1 MQRQVSKNL
10 EFTVDPGPNGSL
22 KISVHINDVRDKF
35 NRAAW
40 IGKTGTFSVKRMCTV
55 KDSRPVHKEITLFKS
70 EFIAK
75 SGKQT
80 FTIPKNKLASTVG
93 NFPYDG
99 SKIKV
104 ETRAEVK
111 FKKLLGFGPT
121 FHRGICGDL
130 PDTLPHRA
138 KVKNNAK
145 ELIDPKDTF
154 NFFKNFISISGS
166 DQVQTLLVLIVGL
179 SSAGGNLF
187 VGFHDQM
194 APEHLT
200 MFYSHRG
207 SDGDSQSPLL
217 NALGISGLI
226 LALSWFQ
233 VKKQLRKYMTFHFK
247 RKLKR
252 TRIDRESS
260 ILVSDMVTGISGVAL
275 YDATLRVVACN
286 MEKGQYIRGYGSN
299 QRTIS
304 FSNPS
309 RAVLLYSKKVPMI
322 EKGQTIDSYFRDTV
336 SFKPMFEALYPKQMV
351 GSVHGLDLV
360 WEIQLLVDDL
370 VDQELIGDSERF
382 VMKDFYSA

>member
-1 MQRQVSKNL
+1 MRKRAGNV
-10 EFTVDPGPNGSL
+10 EFTLNQGPNGSL
-22 KISVHINDVRDKF
+22 KISVHIVNK
-35 NRAAW
+35 AW

-55 KDSRPVHKEITLFKS
+55 KDSRPVHKEITLFKC

-75 SGKQT
+75 SGEHI
-80 FTIPKNKLASTVG
+80 FTIPQNKLASTVG

-154 NFFKNFISISGS
+154 KFFKNFTSISGS

-207 SDGDSQSPLL
+207 SDGDSQSPLM
-217 NALGISGLI
+217 NALGISGGI

-233 VKKQLRKYMTFHFK
+233 DKKQLRKYMTFHFK

-275 YDATLRVVACN
+275 YDATLRIVACN
-286 MEKGQYIRGYGSN
+286 MEKGQYVRGYGSN
-299 QRTIS
+299 QRTVS
-304 FSNPS
+304 FSNPN

-322 EKGQTIDSYFRDTV
+322 EKGQTIDSFFRDTV

-351 GSVHGLDLV
+351 GSDHGLDLV

-382 VMKDFYSA
+382 MKKDFYAA